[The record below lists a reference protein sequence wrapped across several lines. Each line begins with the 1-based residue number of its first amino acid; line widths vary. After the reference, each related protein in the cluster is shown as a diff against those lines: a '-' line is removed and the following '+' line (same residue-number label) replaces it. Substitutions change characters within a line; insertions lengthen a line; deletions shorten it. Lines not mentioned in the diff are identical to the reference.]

1 MIVRENEVRDVQNN
15 QDIESVDGPI
25 AIVSID
31 RLAHRLNQLTSE
43 VMYYFKCTN

>member
-15 QDIESVDGPI
+15 QDIESVDGPT

-31 RLAHRLNQLTSE
+31 RPTGTPIKSIDE
-43 VMYYFKCTN
+43 